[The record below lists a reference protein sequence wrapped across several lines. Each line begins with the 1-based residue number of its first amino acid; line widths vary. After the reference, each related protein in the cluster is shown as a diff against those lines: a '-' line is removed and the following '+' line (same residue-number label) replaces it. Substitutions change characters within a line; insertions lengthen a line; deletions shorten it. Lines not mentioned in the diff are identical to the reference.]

1 VEEANGL
8 LDFIGP
14 LLTELSDYSV
24 RQEMLEE
31 QLEEIMEE
39 VKDDYRAALRPGWE
53 ELQIELE
60 NNINIVN
67 NLTIELGKMGVEIDD
82 PTLRSNFLNQVGGIE
97 EKVYI
102 QISDEKIKALPE
114 KDVDRTSSEGKASSV
129 QFIHFN
135 FTKEQIKNFK
145 NFKNDVFLI
154 IEDSLYN
161 HKTKIP
167 SNIREALIKDFI

>member
-1 VEEANGL
+1 MVRNAVRLYTVEEANGL
-8 LDFIGP
+8 LDFISP

-82 PTLRSNFLNQVGGIE
+82 PTLGIANFNSLRGVE
-97 EKVYI
+97 
-102 QISDEKIKALPE
+102 
-114 KDVDRTSSEGKASSV
+114 T
-129 QFIHFN
+129 
-135 FTKEQIKNFK
+135 
-145 NFKNDVFLI
+145 VFLSYRLGEKRVNYWHHLDEGYECRRKMERELDI
-154 IEDSLYN
+154 I
-161 HKTKIP
+161 KQ
-167 SNIREALIKDFI
+167 

>member
-1 VEEANGL
+1 MVRNAIRLYTVEEANGI

-24 RQEMLEE
+24 RQEMLEV

-82 PTLRSNFLNQVGGIE
+82 PTLGIANFN
-97 EKVYI
+97 
-102 QISDEKIKALPE
+102 
-114 KDVDRTSSEGKASSV
+114 
-129 QFIHFN
+129 
-135 FTKEQIKNFK
+135 
-145 NFKNDVFLI
+145 
-154 IEDSLYN
+154 SLRGS
-161 HKTKIP
+161 IL
-167 SNIREALIKDFI
+167 SNILFIYS